1 MVAARNQGDP
11 VPTSLAAPRP
21 APDAAPLDAGR
32 ADDASAQHQTLMRSL
47 EEFTRAMREAGTDLA
62 RSADCSRATLAIFH
76 ALDRRGPLPVGD
88 IAQVLRVDISVA
100 SRQVSCMVDDG
111 YVVRQIATDDRRV
124 RTIALSDA
132 GRARARAIDATAD
145 GFMRDVFAGW
155 EPDAMA
161 AAGDVLDRLVR
172 SLDDAS
178 SRPHRS
184 VGRDRTD

>member
-1 MVAARNQGDP
+1 M
-11 VPTSLAAPRP
+11 PTSLAEPRP
-21 APDAAPLDAGR
+21 APDAAPPDAGR
-32 ADDASAQHQTLMRSL
+32 ADAASSQHQSLMRSL
-47 EEFTRAMREAGTDLA
+47 EAFTRAMREASADLA
-62 RSADCSRATLAIFH
+62 RRADCSRATLAIFH

-100 SRQVSCMVDDG
+100 SRQVSCMVDEG
-111 YVVRQIATDDRRV
+111 YVVRQVDADDRRV

-132 GRARARAIDATAD
+132 GRARARAIDAKAD
-145 GFMRDVFAGW
+145 GFMRDVFARW

-161 AAGDVLDRLVR
+161 AADDVLDRLVR